1 MAPFFIACAV
11 LVGARMTVIPRTT
24 DASFEAD
31 VLKAAVPVLVDF
43 GAEWC
48 GPCRRLDPIL
58 AELASEWDGKV
69 RVVRL
74 DIDESLDATLRY
86 GVLSVPTL
94 ILFRAGR
101 PVERL
106 TGYQPK
112 HRILEQFVPH
122 IDL

>member
-1 MAPFFIACAV
+1 
-11 LVGARMTVIPRTT
+11 MTAIPRTS
-24 DASFEAD
+24 DATFEAD
-31 VLKAAVPVLVDF
+31 VLKAASPVLVDF

-58 AELASEWDGKV
+58 GELALEWQGRV

-74 DIDESLDATLRY
+74 DIDESLQTAMRY

-94 ILFRAGR
+94 ILFREGR

-106 TGYQPK
+106 AGYHPK
-112 HRILEQFVPH
+112 RRILEHFAVHLNP
-122 IDL
+122 